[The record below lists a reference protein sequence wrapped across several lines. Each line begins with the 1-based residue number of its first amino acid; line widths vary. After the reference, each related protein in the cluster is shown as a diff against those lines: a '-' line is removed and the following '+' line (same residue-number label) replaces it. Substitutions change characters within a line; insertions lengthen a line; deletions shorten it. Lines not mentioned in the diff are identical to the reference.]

1 MIAPA
6 AVVAEART
14 WIGTPYRLYQARRGV
29 AVDCMGLPMA
39 VGQALGLLPAFLRN
53 TPGADSEAMLAAIL
67 ARHMRVLTPG
77 EHGVPVHPIGAVV
90 QVAMTPGGFAR
101 HLAITAW
108 QDGRPSLIH
117 ALEGNRGVRETP
129 VGRWCEGTSW
139 PRVVAWYGF
148 KGTSPWGAA
157 SWQP

>member
-6 AVVAEART
+6 AVVAEARR

-29 AVDCMGLPMA
+29 AVDCMGLPLA
-39 VGQALGLLPAFLRN
+39 VGQALGLLPASLRN
-53 TPGADSEAMLAAIL
+53 TPAADTEGILAAIL
-67 ARHMRVLTPG
+67 SRSMRVLAPG
-77 EHGVPVHPIGAVV
+77 QDGVPAHPIGAVV
-90 QVAMTPGGFAR
+90 QVAMKPGGFAR

-117 ALEGNRGVRETP
+117 ALEGNRGVRETS
-129 VGRWCEGTSW
+129 VGRWCEGTDW

-148 KGTSPWGAA
+148 KGVRA

>member
-6 AVVAEART
+6 AVVAEARQ

-29 AVDCMGLPMA
+29 AVDCMGLPLA
-39 VGQALGLLPAFLRN
+39 VGQALGLLPASLRN
-53 TPGADSEAMLAAIL
+53 TPAADTEAMLAAIL
-67 ARHMRVLTPG
+67 AAHMRALTPG
-77 EHGVPVHPIGAVV
+77 EQGVPAHPIGAVV
-90 QVAMTPGGFAR
+90 QVAMKPGGFAR
-101 HLAITAW
+101 HLAITAR

-129 VGRWCEGTSW
+129 VGRWCEGTDW

-148 KGTSPWGAA
+148 NGVRQ
-157 SWQP
+157 WQL